1 MDTSALDFPA
11 VMLATFIALG
21 ITVGLWYAHR
31 GDDNRRAWIVA
42 GGITA
47 LLLVVGLI
55 DLLRSTPRETSLA
68 TVFVGAPLPVLGAVG
83 MIRGTRR
90 VRSHFRWLLVF
101 VTAFVLLFGGL
112 LLGAAVL
119 PKYLPF

>member
-11 VMLATFIALG
+11 VALGALIALG
-21 ITVGLWYAHR
+21 ITAGLWYAHR
-31 GDDNRRAWIVA
+31 AGDNRRTWIIA
-42 GGITA
+42 GAIAT

-55 DLLRSTPRETSLA
+55 DLLRAAPRETSLA

-90 VRSHFRWLLVF
+90 VRPLYRWPLVF